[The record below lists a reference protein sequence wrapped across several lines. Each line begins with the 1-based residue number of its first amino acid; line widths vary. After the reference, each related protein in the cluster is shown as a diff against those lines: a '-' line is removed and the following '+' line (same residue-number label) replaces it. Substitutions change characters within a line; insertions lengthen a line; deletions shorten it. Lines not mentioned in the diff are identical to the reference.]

1 MFVDVALAVNARRT
15 FTYRVPEGMT
25 APVGARVV
33 VPFGAKVLVGFVV
46 AQAEEP
52 PPYLEE
58 SAIKPVLAVMDETP
72 LLSSDLLE
80 LTRWVAEYYFAPWG
94 EVLQAAVPP
103 GLMSAVAEVF
113 SITERGRVALA
124 EMTSARQRRS
134 RRAQILERLASATSL
149 LASEFTKRFGARRAW
164 TTLRELERRG
174 EIQRQYALVEPR
186 VKPKRE
192 EVVVWIGPSTTPE
205 GSASNGDAERT
216 KTLRHAR
223 AKARLQ
229 ALLENAREPL
239 PLREVAEQVGVRPA
253 MIRALQREGL
263 VRIFS
268 RPVSRDPLAHI
279 EVSPPEWFELTPE
292 QQAALEQIT
301 RKLDEGTYAA
311 FLLHGVTGS
320 GKTEVYIRAIHQAL
334 ARGKTALMLVPEIA
348 LTPMLGR
355 RLRAHFGRNVAVLHS
370 SLSEGER
377 FDEWQRIARGEA
389 RVVLGTRSAVFAP
402 LPALGLVIVD
412 EEHDPSYKQD
422 EVPRYHGRDTAIMRA
437 LRHQAVVILGS
448 ATPSLE
454 SYHNVHLGKY
464 IYLRLG
470 ERIGGRPLAQVQ
482 VVDMRE
488 VFARYG
494 RQVVLSD
501 ELVDALR
508 ETLARREQ
516 AILLLNRR
524 GFSSF
529 VLCRRCGLTMR
540 CPRCD
545 VSLTYHRSV
554 EQLICHYCN
563 HRTPVLTRCPSCDGE
578 YIYFAGVGTE
588 QVEERVRRLFPE
600 VRIARLDRDTASR
613 RRAYERIITAFAAGE
628 TQVLVGTQMVAKGH
642 DFPNVTLVGVISVD
656 AILGLPDF
664 RAAERA
670 FQLLT
675 QSAGRAGRGD
685 LPGRVIIQTYYPEHY
700 VLRYAAAQDY
710 EGFYHRE
717 IHFRRM
723 LHYPPITTLIQ
734 VLVQHRDFERANA
747 LAQELARYLR
757 EAEPSGLLRV
767 LGPAPAPLGRL
778 RGRHRLQILIK
789 SRQRLAAH
797 RALDLAVENLRA
809 AGFDTHALV
818 IDPDPVEVM

>member
-1 MFVDVALAVNARRT
+1 MFADVVLAVNARHA

-33 VPFGAKVLVGFVV
+33 VPFGAKVLVGLVV
-46 AQAEEP
+46 MQREEP
-52 PPYLEE
+52 PPHIAE
-58 SAIKPVLAVMDETP
+58 SAIKPLLAVLDKEP
-72 LLSSDLLE
+72 LLGSDVLE

-94 EVLQAAVPP
+94 EVVQAAVPP
-103 GLMSAVAEVF
+103 GFLAAVVEAF
-113 SITERGRVALA
+113 SITERGRADLGH
-124 EMTSARQRRS
+124 MTSARQRRS
-134 RRAQILERLASATSL
+134 LRGQILEQLAQGESL
-149 LASEFTKRFGARRAW
+149 PITEFTKRFGARRARAA
-164 TTLRELERRG
+164 LRDLERRG
-174 EIQRQYALVEPR
+174 AISRHYRIAEPR
-186 VKPKRE
+186 VKPKME
-192 EVVVWIGPSTTPE
+192 EVVVWAGAESPSETE
-205 GSASNGDAERT
+205 HGV
-216 KTLRHAR
+216 R
-223 AKARLQ
+223 AKAR
-229 ALLENAREPL
+229 ARLLAWLHTAREAV
-239 PLREVAEQVGVRPA
+239 PLREAARQAGVRPA
-253 MIRALQREGL
+253 LIRALHAEGV

-268 RPVSRDPLAHI
+268 RPVPRDPFAHV

-292 QQAALEQIT
+292 QNQALEHIT
-301 RKLDEGTYAA
+301 RKLDEGRYAT

-320 GKTEVYIRAIHQAL
+320 GKTEVYIRAIHRAL

-355 RLRAHFGRNVAVLHS
+355 RLRAHFGRDVALLHS

-377 FDEWQRIARGEA
+377 FEEWHRIARGEA

-402 LPALGLVIVD
+402 LSNLGLVIVD

-437 LRHQAVVILGS
+437 LQNQAVVILGS

-454 SYHNVHLGKY
+454 SYHNVHVGKY
-464 IYLRLG
+464 IYLQLG
-470 ERIGGRPLAQVQ
+470 ERIGGRSLAEVHL
-482 VVDMRE
+482 VDMRE

-501 ELVDALR
+501 ELVNAIR
-508 ETLARREQ
+508 ETIERGEQ
-516 AILLLNRR
+516 VILLLNRR

-554 EQLICHYCN
+554 EQLLCHYCN
-563 HRTPVLTRCPSCDGE
+563 YRAPVLTRCLSCDGE

-588 QVEERVRRLFPE
+588 QVEERLRRLFPDL
-600 VRIARLDRDTASR
+600 RIARLDRDTASR
-613 RRAYERIITAFAAGE
+613 RRAYERIIMAFAAGE
-628 TQVLVGTQMVAKGH
+628 IQVLVGTQMVAKGH

-685 LPGRVIIQTYYPEHY
+685 QPGRVLIQTYYPEHY

-710 EGFYHRE
+710 EGFYQRE

-734 VLVQHRDFERANA
+734 LIVQHRDFERANA

-757 EAEPSGLLRV
+757 AVDTSGLMRV
-767 LGPAPAPLGRL
+767 LGPAPAPLSRL

-797 RALDLAVENLRA
+797 RAVDLAVEQLRA
-809 AGFDTHALV
+809 SGFDTHALV
-818 IDPDPVEVM
+818 IDPDPVDVM

>member
-1 MFVDVALAVNARRT
+1 V
-15 FTYRVPEGMT
+15 
-25 APVGARVV
+25 
-33 VPFGAKVLVGFVV
+33 
-46 AQAEEP
+46 
-52 PPYLEE
+52 
-58 SAIKPVLAVMDETP
+58 
-72 LLSSDLLE
+72 
-80 LTRWVAEYYFAPWG
+80 
-94 EVLQAAVPP
+94 
-103 GLMSAVAEVF
+103 
-113 SITERGRVALA
+113 
-124 EMTSARQRRS
+124 
-134 RRAQILERLASATSL
+134 
-149 LASEFTKRFGARRAW
+149 
-164 TTLRELERRG
+164 
-174 EIQRQYALVEPR
+174 
-186 VKPKRE
+186 
-192 EVVVWIGPSTTPE
+192 
-205 GSASNGDAERT
+205 
-216 KTLRHAR
+216 
-223 AKARLQ
+223 
-229 ALLENAREPL
+229 
-239 PLREVAEQVGVRPA
+239 
-253 MIRALQREGL
+253 
-263 VRIFS
+263 
-268 RPVSRDPLAHI
+268 

-292 QQAALEQIT
+292 QNQALEHIT
-301 RKLDEGTYAA
+301 RKLDEGRYAT

-320 GKTEVYIRAIHQAL
+320 GKTEVYIRAIHRAL

-355 RLRAHFGRNVAVLHS
+355 RLRAHFGRDVALLHS

-377 FDEWQRIARGEA
+377 FEEWHRIARGEA

-402 LPALGLVIVD
+402 LSNLGLVIVD

-437 LRHQAVVILGS
+437 LQNQAVVILGS

-454 SYHNVHLGKY
+454 SYHNVHVGKY
-464 IYLRLG
+464 IYLQLG
-470 ERIGGRPLAQVQ
+470 ERIGGRSLAEVHL
-482 VVDMRE
+482 VDMRE

-501 ELVDALR
+501 ELVNAIR
-508 ETLARREQ
+508 ETIERGEQ
-516 AILLLNRR
+516 VILLLNRR

-554 EQLICHYCN
+554 EQLLCHYCN
-563 HRTPVLTRCPSCDGE
+563 YRAPVLTRCPSCDGE

-588 QVEERVRRLFPE
+588 QVEERLRRLFPDL
-600 VRIARLDRDTASR
+600 RIARLDRDTASR
-613 RRAYERIITAFAAGE
+613 RRAYERIIMAFAAGE
-628 TQVLVGTQMVAKGH
+628 IQVLVGTQMVAKGH

-685 LPGRVIIQTYYPEHY
+685 QPGRVLIQTYYPEHY

-710 EGFYHRE
+710 EGFYQRE

-734 VLVQHRDFERANA
+734 LIVQHRDFERANA

-757 EAEPSGLLRV
+757 AADTSGLMRV
-767 LGPAPAPLGRL
+767 LGPAPAPLSRL

-797 RALDLAVENLRA
+797 RAVDLAVEQLRA
-809 AGFDTHALV
+809 SGFDTHALV
-818 IDPDPVEVM
+818 IDPDPVDVM

>member
-1 MFVDVALAVNARRT
+1 MFVDVALPVKAHRT
-15 FTYRVPEGMT
+15 FTYRVPEGMP
-25 APVGARVV
+25 APIGARVV
-33 VPFGAKVLVGFVV
+33 VPFGAKLLVGVVV

-52 PPYLEE
+52 PPHLEE
-58 SAIKPVLAVMDETP
+58 SAIKPISAVLDEAP
-72 LLSSDLLE
+72 LLSPDLLE

-94 EVLQAAVPP
+94 EVIRAALPP
-103 GLMSAVAEVF
+103 GLTSAVGEIF
-113 SITERGRVALA
+113 SITERGRAALA
-124 EMTSARQRRS
+124 EMRNARQKRS
-134 RRAQILERLASATSL
+134 RRAHILEQLAATTAL
-149 LASEFTKRFGARRAW
+149 PASEFAKRFGARRAHA
-164 TTLRELERRG
+164 TLRDLERRG
-174 EIQRQYALVEPR
+174 EIQRQYAIVQPR
-186 VKPKRE
+186 VKPKQE
-192 EVVVWIGPSTTPE
+192 EVVVWVGTPTTPE
-205 GSASNGDAERT
+205 GSASDGEAECASASRQ
-216 KTLRHAR
+216 AR
-223 AKARLQ
+223 VKARLR

-239 PLREVAEQVGVRPA
+239 PLREVAPAIGVRPA
-253 MIRALQREGL
+253 VIRALEHEGV

-268 RPVSRDPLAHI
+268 RPVPRDPLAHV

-292 QQAALEQIT
+292 QHAALELIT
-301 RKLDEGTYAA
+301 RALDEGRYTA

-320 GKTEVYIRAIHQAL
+320 GKTEVYIRAIHHAL

-355 RLRAHFGRNVAVLHS
+355 RLRAHFGRNVALLHS

-402 LPALGLVIVD
+402 LPDLGLVIVD

-422 EVPRYHGRDTAIMRA
+422 EAPRYHGRDTAIMRA

-454 SYHNVHLGKY
+454 SYHNAHIGKY
-464 IYLRLG
+464 VYVRLG
-470 ERIGGRPLAQVQ
+470 ERIGGRPLAHVQ

-501 ELVDALR
+501 ELVEALR
-508 ETLARREQ
+508 ETLARGEQ

-540 CPRCD
+540 CPQCD

-554 EQLICHYCN
+554 ERLLCHYCG
-563 HRTPVLTRCPSCDGE
+563 HRAPVLTRCPSCDGE

-600 VRIARLDRDTASR
+600 VRLARLDRDTASR
-613 RRAYERIITAFAAGE
+613 RRAYERIITAFAEGQ

-710 EGFYHRE
+710 EGFYQRE

-747 LAQELARYLR
+747 LAQELARQLR
-757 EAEPSGLLRV
+757 HAESSGVMRV

-818 IDPDPVEVM
+818 IDPDPVELM

>member
-1 MFVDVALAVNARRT
+1 
-15 FTYRVPEGMT
+15 
-25 APVGARVV
+25 
-33 VPFGAKVLVGFVV
+33 
-46 AQAEEP
+46 
-52 PPYLEE
+52 
-58 SAIKPVLAVMDETP
+58 
-72 LLSSDLLE
+72 
-80 LTRWVAEYYFAPWG
+80 
-94 EVLQAAVPP
+94 
-103 GLMSAVAEVF
+103 
-113 SITERGRVALA
+113 
-124 EMTSARQRRS
+124 MTSGRQKRS
-134 RRAQILERLASATSL
+134 RRAHILAQLASAASL
-149 LASEFTKRFGARRAW
+149 PASQFAKQFGAQRAQ

-174 EIQRQYALVEPR
+174 EISRQYAIVEPR
-186 VKPKRE
+186 VKPKQE
-192 EVVVWIGPSTTPE
+192 EVVVWIGPPRVSE
-205 GSASNGDAERT
+205 GNGADGDAERASPR
-216 KTLRHAR
+216 RHAR
-223 AKARLQ
+223 MRARLQ
-229 ALLENAREPL
+229 ALLQDAREPL
-239 PLREVAEQVGVRPA
+239 PLREVAEQIGVRPA
-253 MIRALQREGL
+253 TIRALQQEGL

-268 RPVSRDPLAHI
+268 RPVARDPLAHVEI
-279 EVSPPEWFELTPE
+279 SPPEWFELTPE

-301 RKLDEGTYAA
+301 RKLDDGTYAA

-320 GKTEVYIRAIHQAL
+320 GKTEVYIRAIHHAL

-355 RLRAHFGRNVAVLHS
+355 RLRAHFGRNVALWHS

-377 FDEWQRIARGEA
+377 FDQWQRIARGEA

-402 LPALGLVIVD
+402 LPDLGLIIVD

-454 SYHNVHLGKY
+454 SYHNARTGKY

-470 ERIGGRPLAQVQ
+470 ERIGGRSLAQVQ

-508 ETLARREQ
+508 ETLARGEQ

-524 GFSSF
+524 GFSSL
-529 VLCRRCGLTMR
+529 VLCRRCGLSMR

-563 HRTPVLTRCPSCDGE
+563 YRMPVLTRCPSCDGE

-588 QVEERVRRLFPE
+588 QVEERMRRLFPD
-600 VRIARLDRDTASR
+600 VRLARLDRDTASR
-613 RRAYERIITAFAAGE
+613 RRAYEHIITAFAVGQ
-628 TQVLVGTQMVAKGH
+628 TQVLIGTQMVAKGH
-642 DFPNVTLVGVISVD
+642 DFPNVTLVGIISVD

-685 LPGRVIIQTYYPEHY
+685 LPGRVILQTYYPEHY

-710 EGFYHRE
+710 EGFYQRE
-717 IHFRRM
+717 IHFRQM

-757 EAEPSGLLRV
+757 EGEWAGLLRV

-789 SRQRLAAH
+789 SRQRLTAH
-797 RALDLAVENLRA
+797 RALDLALENLRA

-818 IDPDPVEVM
+818 IDPDPVAVM

>member
-15 FTYRVPEGMT
+15 FTYRVPEGMR

-33 VPFGAKVLVGFVV
+33 VPFGAKVLVGVVV
-46 AQAEEP
+46 AQAEQP
-52 PPYLEE
+52 PPHISE
-58 SAIKPVLAVMDETP
+58 SAIKSILAVLDEEP
-72 LLSSDLLE
+72 LLSPDLLE
-80 LTRWVAEYYFAPWG
+80 LTRWVADYYFAPWG
-94 EVLQAAVPP
+94 EVIRAALPP
-103 GLMSAVAEVF
+103 GLMAAVAEVF
-113 SITERGRVALA
+113 SITDAGRAALA
-124 EMTSARQRRS
+124 RLTSARQRRS
-134 RRAQILERLASATSL
+134 IRAQILEQLARATSL
-149 LASEFTKRFGARRAW
+149 PASELARKFGARASRAA
-164 TTLRELERRG
+164 LRDLLRRDQVARHYT
-174 EIQRQYALVEPR
+174 IAEPR
-186 VKPKRE
+186 VKPKLE
-192 EVVVWIGPSTTPE
+192 EVVVWTGDGVPPATE
-205 GSASNGDAERT
+205 GAAGRRS
-216 KTLRHAR
+216 AR
-223 AKARLQ
+223 ADARARL
-229 ALLENAREPL
+229 LEWLRKAREPV
-239 PLREVAEQVGVRPA
+239 PLRELAEQTGVRPA
-253 MIRALQREGL
+253 AIRALHAEGL

-268 RPVSRDPLAHI
+268 RPVSRDPLAHV

-292 QQAALEQIT
+292 QKAALRQIEE
-301 RKLDEGTYAA
+301 KLDEGVYAT

-320 GKTEVYIRAIHQAL
+320 GKTEVYIRAMHAAL

-355 RLRAHFGRNVAVLHS
+355 RLRAHFGRDVALLHS

-377 FDEWQRIARGEA
+377 FDQWQRVARGEA

-402 LPALGLVIVD
+402 LPNLGLIIVD

-464 IYLRLG
+464 VYLHLG
-470 ERIGGRPLAQVQ
+470 ERIGGRPLADVH

-508 ETLARREQ
+508 ETIERGEQ

-563 HRTPVLTRCPSCDGE
+563 HRTPVLTRCPSCSSE

-588 QVEERVRRLFPE
+588 QIEERLRRLFPDL
-600 VRIARLDRDTASR
+600 RLARLDRDTASR
-613 RRAYERIITAFAAGE
+613 RRAYERILTAFAAGE
-628 TQVLVGTQMVAKGH
+628 IQVLVGTQMVAKGH

-685 LPGRVIIQTYYPEHY
+685 RPGRVLIQTYYPEHY
-700 VLRYAAAQDY
+700 VLRMAAAQDY
-710 EGFYHRE
+710 EGFYQRE

-723 LHYPPITTLIQ
+723 LHYPPITALIQ
-734 VLVQHRDFERANA
+734 LIVQHRDFERARA
-747 LAQELARYLR
+747 LAEELARHVR
-757 EAEPSGLLRV
+757 AADASGLLRV

-778 RGRHRLQILIK
+778 RGRYRLQILIK
-789 SRQRLAAH
+789 SSHRLAAH
-797 RALDLAVENLRA
+797 RALDLALENLRA
-809 AGFDTHALV
+809 SGFDTHALV
-818 IDPDPVEVM
+818 IDPDPVEVI

>member
-1 MFVDVALAVNARRT
+1 MFADVALAVKARRT
-15 FTYRVPEGMT
+15 FTYRVPEGMA
-25 APVGARVV
+25 APIGARVV
-33 VPFGAKVLVGFVV
+33 VPFGAKVLVGLVV
-46 AQAEEP
+46 AHAEEP
-52 PPYLEE
+52 PPYLDE
-58 SAIKPVLAVMDETP
+58 SAIKPILAVLDETP
-72 LLSSDLLE
+72 LLGPELLG
-80 LTRWVAEYYFAPWG
+80 LTQWVADYYFASWG
-94 EVLQAAVPP
+94 EVIQAALPP
-103 GLMSAVAEVF
+103 GLTSAVVEVF
-113 SITERGRVALA
+113 SITERGRAALA
-124 EMTSARQRRS
+124 EMKSARQKRS
-134 RRAQILERLASATSL
+134 RRAQVLGRLASATSL
-149 LASEFTKRFGARRAW
+149 PASEFAALLGARRAQA
-164 TTLRELERRG
+164 TLRELERRG
-174 EIQRQYALVEPR
+174 EVRRQYALAPPR
-186 VKPKRE
+186 AKPKRE
-192 EVVVWIGPSTTPE
+192 DVVVWVGSSTAPAESGADGSHE
-205 GSASNGDAERT
+205 GATTSRRAQ
-216 KTLRHAR
+216 AR
-223 AKARLQ
+223 ARLQ

-239 PLREVAEQVGVRPA
+239 PVREVAEQAGVRPSL
-253 MIRALQREGL
+253 IRALHRQGL

-268 RPVSRDPLAHI
+268 RPVLRDPLAHV

-292 QQAALEQIT
+292 QRAALQQIT
-301 RKLDEGTYAA
+301 RALDQGTYAT

-320 GKTEVYIRAIHQAL
+320 GKTEVYIRAIHHAL

-355 RLRAHFGRNVAVLHS
+355 RLRAHFDRAVALLHS
-370 SLSEGER
+370 SLSDGER
-377 FDEWQRIARGEA
+377 FDQWQRIARGEA

-402 LPALGLVIVD
+402 LPDLGLVIVD

-422 EVPRYHGRDTAIMRA
+422 EAPRYHGRDTAIMRA
-437 LRHQAVVILGS
+437 RRHQAVVILGS

-454 SYHNVHLGKY
+454 SYHNAHMGKY

-470 ERIGGRPLAQVQ
+470 ERIGGRSLARVQ
-482 VVDMRE
+482 VVDMRD
-488 VFARYG
+488 VFARHG
-494 RQVVLSD
+494 RPVVLSD
-501 ELVDALR
+501 ELVEALR
-508 ETLARREQ
+508 ETIARGEQ

-563 HRTPVLTRCPSCDGE
+563 HRAPVLARCPSCDGE

-588 QVEERVRRLFPE
+588 QVEERLRRLFPDL
-600 VRIARLDRDTASR
+600 RLARLDRDTASR

-642 DFPNVTLVGVISVD
+642 DFPNVTLVGIISVD
-656 AILGLPDF
+656 ALLGLPDF

-717 IHFRRM
+717 LHFRQM
-723 LHYPPITTLIQ
+723 LHYPPVTTLIQ
-734 VLVQHRDFERANA
+734 LIVQHRDFERANA
-747 LAQELARYLR
+747 LAQELARHLR
-757 EAEPSGLLRV
+757 HSESSGLLRV
-767 LGPAPAPLGRL
+767 LGPAPAPLSRL

-789 SRQRLAAH
+789 SRQRMAAH
-797 RALDLAVENLRA
+797 RALDVALENLRVS
-809 AGFDTHALV
+809 GFDTHALI
-818 IDPDPVEVM
+818 IDPDPVELM